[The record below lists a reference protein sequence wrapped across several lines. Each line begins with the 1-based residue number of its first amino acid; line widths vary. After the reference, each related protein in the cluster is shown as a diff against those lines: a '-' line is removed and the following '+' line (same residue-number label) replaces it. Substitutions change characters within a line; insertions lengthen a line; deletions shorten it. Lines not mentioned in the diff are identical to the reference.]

1 MDMKKKANKLDPQL
15 LSYINL
21 SDIRATMPSI
31 DPQTQAVV
39 DLAIEL
45 WRLEKKLSK
54 VKDKLSDDEN
64 KALNNSLDRLKR
76 FLSKNDL
83 EVIDYTGQNYN
94 KNMVVDV
101 LHTDK
106 DPSLKH
112 NIIFQTHE
120 PAVLHLGKLY
130 RKAKVIIHEK

>member
-1 MDMKKKANKLDPQL
+1 MKKNVTNIIDPQL
-15 LSYINL
+15 LSRIKP
-21 SDIRATMPSI
+21 SDLNEPKSTITPS
-31 DPQTQAVV
+31 TQDMV

-94 KNMVVDV
+94 EGMNVDV
-101 LHTDK
+101 LHIDK
-106 DPSLKH
+106 DPSLKQ

>member
-1 MDMKKKANKLDPQL
+1 MKKKANKLDPHL
-15 LSYINL
+15 LSYIKL
-21 SDIRATMPSI
+21 SDIKETMPSI

-45 WRLEKKLSK
+45 WRLENKLSK

-83 EVIDYTGQNYN
+83 EVI
-94 KNMVVDV
+94 
-101 LHTDK
+101 
-106 DPSLKH
+106 
-112 NIIFQTHE
+112 
-120 PAVLHLGKLY
+120 
-130 RKAKVIIHEK
+130 

>member
-1 MDMKKKANKLDPQL
+1 MKKNVTNIIDPQL
-15 LSYINL
+15 LSRIKP
-21 SDIRATMPSI
+21 SDLNEPKSIITPS
-31 DPQTQAVV
+31 TQDMV

-45 WRLEKKLSK
+45 WRLENKLTK

-64 KALNNSLDRLKR
+64 KALNNSLDRIKR